1 MSIKP
6 ELVER
11 DELGYWA
18 HSQIPVSEDG
28 EYLKQWFDNNC
39 LEICNVY
46 MDGDIDESHPT
57 FKRYFIDGDCD
68 ISGWVPSKPQGD
80 GWFIGG
86 IFESEDGPACSW
98 LRPDVAKLKAKFLRA
113 HKEAEKAAF
122 EYFCACDVGDER
134 IQASEVYER
143 IRTATR
149 IGG

>member
-11 DELGYWA
+11 DENGYWV
-18 HSQIPVSEDG
+18 HSRIPVSEDV

-57 FKRYFIDGDCD
+57 FKLYFEDGQCD
-68 ISGWVPSKPQGD
+68 ISGWMPSKPQGD

-86 IFESEDGPACSW
+86 ISESKDGPVCSW

>member
-11 DELGYWA
+11 DENGYWA
-18 HSQIPVSEDG
+18 HSQIPVSEDIG
-28 EYLKQWFDNNC
+28 FLKQWFDNNC
-39 LEICNVY
+39 LEIYGVC

-86 IFESEDGPACSW
+86 IFESEYGPVCSW

-113 HKEAEKAAF
+113 HKEAEKLHLNISAPVMLVMNGSKLVRFMSAL
-122 EYFCACDVGDER
+122 ELLHA
-134 IQASEVYER
+134 
-143 IRTATR
+143 
-149 IGG
+149 